1 MGWCERRQPEYR
13 QSPNLRPTRSAT
25 ASDKA
30 NTVSPTLGRALSIAV
45 SPRLADGFLLGR

>member
-1 MGWCERRQPEYR
+1 MGWCERREREYPE
-13 QSPNLRPTRSAT
+13 SSNLRPTRSAT

-30 NTVSPTLGRALSIAV
+30 NTVSPTLGRALCITV